1 LQETQAVA
9 TDFAAA
15 AAGVRGYRWRICALL
30 FFATT
35 INYVDRQVLGVLAPE
50 LQRVIGWDEIQYSNI
65 INAFQAAYAIG
76 LLLAGRFIDRAGTR
90 IGYSVSIGLWSFA
103 TIGHALVRT
112 VLGFGIARF
121 FLGLGESGNFPAAI
135 KTVAEWFPKKER
147 ALATGIFN
155 SGANIGATIAP
166 LVVPWMTVRF
176 GWQSAFLATGLIS
189 AIWIVPWMIMYRP
202 PGAHPRVSAAELAYI
217 QSDPPEQVA
226 KIPWSRLLAHRQTW
240 AFVIGKF
247 LTDPIWWFFMF
258 WLPKFLN
265 TRHGLTLTELGWPLV
280 IVYNMATVGSIAGG
294 WLAARFFKLG
304 WNVNRARKTAM
315 LICALA
321 VVPIVFAASVERLW
335 VAVALVGL
343 ATAAHQGWSAN
354 IFTLASDMFPQR
366 AVASVVGIGGFGGAI
381 GGMVIATFTGFV
393 LQFTGSYVPMFVI
406 AGSAYLLALLV
417 IQLLVP
423 RLEPAR
429 IDLEPA
435 ADGSP
440 AI

>member
-1 LQETQAVA
+1 
-9 TDFAAA
+9 
-15 AAGVRGYRWRICALL
+15 
-30 FFATT
+30 
-35 INYVDRQVLGVLAPE
+35 
-50 LQRVIGWDEIQYSNI
+50 
-65 INAFQAAYAIG
+65 
-76 LLLAGRFIDRAGTR
+76 
-90 IGYSVSIGLWSFA
+90 
-103 TIGHALVRT
+103 
-112 VLGFGIARF
+112 LGFGIARF

-406 AGSAYLLALLV
+406 AGSAYLLALLI